1 MKAIQ
6 NKIIKEIKKELELC
20 KLPNRNLKDNH
31 SAFIYYVI
39 EMNEYLYQ
47 DLTVDKDIARD
58 MINNKIIKFDKEIKH
73 QELESI
79 RYALSEEA

>member
-1 MKAIQ
+1 
-6 NKIIKEIKKELELC
+6 
-20 KLPNRNLKDNH
+20 
-31 SAFIYYVI
+31 VI

-73 QELESI
+73 QGLESI
-79 RYALSEEA
+79 RYALSEEE

>member
-6 NKIIKEIKKELELC
+6 NKIIKEIKVELELI
-20 KLPNRNLKDNH
+20 KMNIANEKHNH
-31 SAFIYYVI
+31 SAFIYYLI
-39 EMNEYLYQ
+39 EMKEYLYK
-47 DLTVDKDIARD
+47 DLIVDKNIARD